1 MILNDMKVIRLKF
14 FEGDNSSENT
24 VTLEFDENFE
34 GFVVAEG
41 GVRVISQEVNSISF
55 YSSSLTAQLCAVDD
69 DFAAYRNARNG
80 VLDTRA
86 WTTLLRGSD
95 LGIARSLI
103 KEGEPIPGSEAVAG
117 HDMFVTKVTSIRF
130 SNRAV
135 AALDNFFMNSL

>member
-1 MILNDMKVIRLKF
+1 MKVIRLKF

-24 VTLEFDENFE
+24 VTLEFDEKFQ
-34 GFVVAEG
+34 GFITQE
-41 GVRVISQEVNSISF
+41 GVRVISNEVNTISF

-95 LGIARSLI
+95 LGISRTLI
-103 KEGEPIPGSEAVAG
+103 KEGEAIPGSESLAG